1 MELKVGDLVYT
12 QLGAVL
18 SFAVVS
24 KVNKTTYTV
33 DFLSG
38 GSDTITKVGMTTYG
52 ASGWGRKYI
61 PYEGKVDD
69 AVLTQSKQL
78 AYLNEELDAKRS
90 ELYAAKCLLKRLL
103 DASKAYSDEE
113 QKVLKDIEDNP
124 EDYTTDSFMSDDPL
138 DCDWDDDDDWDFGPD
153 PEDDDEPCEC
163 EPVSSYDET
172 AETDTWHDFKA

>member
-90 ELYAAKCLLKRLL
+90 ELYAPPRFFPGRSTGESCPAGKPRSR
-103 DASKAYSDEE
+103 AGSTGGFSA
-113 QKVLKDIEDNP
+113 Q
-124 EDYTTDSFMSDDPL
+124 
-138 DCDWDDDDDWDFGPD
+138 
-153 PEDDDEPCEC
+153 
-163 EPVSSYDET
+163 
-172 AETDTWHDFKA
+172 